1 MLFIQFVN
9 NPNKMKSKMKRM
21 ELSVDVVL
29 SFLFFTFLKRNK
41 IISWKIGSVIM
52 SLSNM
57 ISSGVI
63 ITVFA
68 YVFVTDH

>member
-1 MLFIQFVN
+1 M
-9 NPNKMKSKMKRM
+9 
-21 ELSVDVVL
+21 L

-63 ITVFA
+63 IPVFA
-68 YVFVTDH
+68 YVFVTDHCSTQVVFLIKVIGLLISRKFK

>member
-1 MLFIQFVN
+1 M
-9 NPNKMKSKMKRM
+9 
-21 ELSVDVVL
+21 L

-63 ITVFA
+63 IPVFA

>member
-1 MLFIQFVN
+1 M
-9 NPNKMKSKMKRM
+9 
-21 ELSVDVVL
+21 L

-52 SLSNM
+52 SPSNM

-63 ITVFA
+63 IRVFV
-68 YVFVTDH
+68 YVFVTNQRASSVSYQSNRVANFPEI